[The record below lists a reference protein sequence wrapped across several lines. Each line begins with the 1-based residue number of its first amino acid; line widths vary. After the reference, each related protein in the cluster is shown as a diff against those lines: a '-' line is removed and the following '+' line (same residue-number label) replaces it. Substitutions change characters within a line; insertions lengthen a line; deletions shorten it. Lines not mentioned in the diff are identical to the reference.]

1 MVRCFYNSYD
11 MCIHLGN
18 YLDNTQV
25 YHVIYI
31 YIHTYVYKYAYYRRV
46 CLVFDENMVAIS
58 FL

>member
-11 MCIHLGN
+11 MCIHVGN

-31 YIHTYVYKYAYYRRV
+31 YIHMCISMHTIDECVW
-46 CLVFDENMVAIS
+46 CLMNIW
-58 FL
+58 